1 MTFDEYKS
9 SIMDLIKD
17 PDTALTKVDD
27 VFKELQGDLE
37 TKASVEAKV
46 AEQDERIRTL
56 QDTNMKL
63 FLKASG
69 EPEKEPE
76 PEQPKTIEEKLDDL
90 VKESANE

>member
-9 SIMDLIKD
+9 NIMDLIKD
-17 PDTALTKVDD
+17 PDTALTKVDGL
-27 VFKELQGDLE
+27 FKELQGDLE

-69 EPEKEPE
+69 EPEKDPE
-76 PEQPKTIEEKLDDL
+76 PEQPKTIEEKFDEL
-90 VKESANE
+90 VKESADE

>member
-9 SIMDLIKD
+9 NIMDLIKD
-17 PDTALTKVDD
+17 PDTALTKVDGL
-27 VFKELQGDLE
+27 FKELQGDLE

-56 QDTNMKL
+56 QDTNMAL

-76 PEQPKTIEEKLDDL
+76 PEQPKTIEQKFDDL

>member
-9 SIMDLIKD
+9 NIMDLIKD
-17 PDTALTKVDD
+17 PDTALTKVDGL
-27 VFKELQGDLE
+27 FKELLGDLE

-76 PEQPKTIEEKLDDL
+76 PEQPKTIEEKFDDL

>member
-9 SIMDLIKD
+9 NIMDLIKD
-17 PDTALTKVDD
+17 PDTALTKVDGL
-27 VFKELQGDLE
+27 FKELQGDLE

-76 PEQPKTIEEKLDDL
+76 PEQPKTIEDKFDDL

>member
-9 SIMDLIKD
+9 NIMDLIKD
-17 PDTALTKVDD
+17 PDTALTKVDGL
-27 VFKELQGDLE
+27 FKELQGDLE

-76 PEQPKTIEEKLDDL
+76 PEQPKTIEEKFDEL

>member
-9 SIMDLIKD
+9 NIMDLIKD
-17 PDTALTKVDD
+17 PDTALTKVDGL
-27 VFKELQGDLE
+27 FKELQGDLE

-76 PEQPKTIEEKLDDL
+76 PEQPKTIEQKFDDL

>member
-9 SIMDLIKD
+9 NIMDLIKD
-17 PDTALTKVDD
+17 PDTALTKVDGL
-27 VFKELQGDLE
+27 FKELQGDLE

-69 EPEKEPE
+69 EPEKDPE
-76 PEQPKTIEEKLDDL
+76 PEQPKTIEEKFDDL

>member
-9 SIMDLIKD
+9 NIMDLIKD
-17 PDTALTKVDD
+17 PDTALTKVDGL
-27 VFKELQGDLE
+27 FKELQGDLE

-76 PEQPKTIEEKLDDL
+76 PEQPKTTEEKFDDL
-90 VKESANE
+90 VKESVNE

>member
-9 SIMDLIKD
+9 NIMDLIKD
-17 PDTALTKVDD
+17 PDTALTKVDGL
-27 VFKELQGDLE
+27 FKELQGDLE

-69 EPEKEPE
+69 EPEKDPE
-76 PEQPKTIEEKLDDL
+76 PEQPKSIEEKFDDL

>member
-9 SIMDLIKD
+9 NIMDLIKD
-17 PDTALTKVDD
+17 PDTALTKVDGL
-27 VFKELQGDLE
+27 FKELQGDLE

-76 PEQPKTIEEKLDDL
+76 PEQPKTIEEKFDDL

>member
-9 SIMDLIKD
+9 NIMDLIKD
-17 PDTALTKVDD
+17 PDTALTKVDGL
-27 VFKELQGDLE
+27 FKELQGDLE

-76 PEQPKTIEEKLDDL
+76 PEQPKTIEDKFDEL

>member
-76 PEQPKTIEEKLDDL
+76 PEQPKTIEEKFDDL

>member
-17 PDTALTKVDD
+17 PDTALTKVDGL
-27 VFKELQGDLE
+27 FKELQGDLE

-76 PEQPKTIEEKLDDL
+76 PEQPKTIEEKFDEL

>member
-17 PDTALTKVDD
+17 PDTALTKVDG

-76 PEQPKTIEEKLDDL
+76 PEQPKTIEEKFDDL

>member
-76 PEQPKTIEEKLDDL
+76 PEQPKTIEEKFDEL